1 MVLSPDPSMGEE
13 DLLFGSVLIH
23 SYALAESA
31 TADCLGRTWGELGA
45 IERWGEELLEAE
57 DKTWAKV
64 SGGRAGAV
72 EVSVVRNIYAHGRRE
87 IDAESAA
94 RLERVDGVERTVG
107 DSVLLSYG
115 DLRKYRGRLQ
125 SLLNQGGIR

>member
-72 EVSVVRNIYAHGRRE
+72 EVSVVSQKTRTEAAIRASRSAGRLRMASSFVSTTQPSRPASLSQTSSGRR
-87 IDAESAA
+87 
-94 RLERVDGVERTVG
+94 
-107 DSVLLSYG
+107 
-115 DLRKYRGRLQ
+115 
-125 SLLNQGGIR
+125 